1 MRKNN
6 DEKCRG
12 AKQSENSYE
21 MKQKAKKKTSS
32 NIYQE
37 QIR

>member
-21 MKQKAKKKTSS
+21 MKQKAKKKRRATFTK
-32 NIYQE
+32 NK
-37 QIR
+37 